1 MSTLDHA
8 PRVVITATVET
19 TAPAALSDEQLAA
32 AAVKSHD
39 QAVAMRDGA
48 VEAAVRTGDLLR
60 EAQRRCRERG
70 QSWGDWLLRHWPK
83 SRKTADRYVALSYAH
98 EREQSPQVP
107 QISESRVTQKTA
119 AVTAH
124 PSVRAALEAIGYG
137 VERDEPE
144 SEGPSNVPTDDLMQ
158 KPTEAE
164 QATVDRLSVEQAQSD
179 QERAAERLRK
189 RDEWR
194 AKQAAEQRQA
204 MSDEEKARRVALAA
218 DAAKQRAE
226 REAELAA
233 IQEAHDRPPG
243 PPPTKPKPQPA
254 DAGEVRDAGP
264 DCEAMEQL
272 ILGLQRRWGLVILEP
287 APPVERYGRES
298 KHPRDEEHDF
308 ISEWVNGG
316 TEAIR
321 RLRAMAQ
328 EDAKVVAEARKR
340 RVRA

>member
-8 PRVVITATVET
+8 PRVVITAAAEATS
-19 TAPAALSDEQLAA
+19 PATLSDEQLAA
-32 AAVKSHD
+32 AAVQSHD

-60 EAQRRCRERG
+60 EAQRRARERG
-70 QSWGDWLLRHWPK
+70 QSWGDWLMRHWPK
-83 SRKTADRYVALSYAH
+83 SRKTAERYIALSYAH
-98 EREQSPQVP
+98 EQGERDAPPSQLQQRPA
-107 QISESRVTQKTA
+107 SRVTQ
-119 AVTAH
+119 H

-137 VERDEPE
+137 VDRDEPE
-144 SEGPSNVPTDDLMQ
+144 SEGPSNVPTDDLMRE
-158 KPTEAE
+158 PTEAE
-164 QATVDRLSVEQAQSD
+164 QATVDRLSNEQAQSD

-243 PPPTKPKPQPA
+243 PPPTKPRPQPA

-340 RVRA
+340 RGRA